1 MKLAFQ
7 CQQDPKQMPT
17 KNGTKFCQHCQKKVF
32 DIRRKSQEKVIE
44 FYRKNPHACVLA
56 YEDQI
61 ERIPQYKLG
70 TKSTNY
76 MPYAAGIIA
85 VSLLPSLTMAQVNTA
100 PNFHFIGTAIH
111 QQQQSNGSNEQSA
124 NVKNAEK
131 YFIEGKVTITDK
143 KTKTR
148 RGKEIIIYKI
158 VRDSKGEYIDEDTLS
173 IGELNL
179 NGKFKLEI
187 SKSTFDLLQQKNDDV
202 WLNVDGFSRE
212 NIEELSADG
221 NVIKVAITVS
231 ARRRVMGALF

>member
-1 MKLAFQ
+1 
-7 CQQDPKQMPT
+7 MPT

-70 TKSTNY
+70 TKSANY

-111 QQQQSNGSNEQSA
+111 QQQQQSNGSNEQSA

-158 VRDSKGEYIDEDTLS
+158 VRDSKGEYIDDDTLS

>member
-1 MKLAFQ
+1 MKLSFQ

-32 DIRRKSQEKVIE
+32 DIRRKSQEKVLE
-44 FYRKNPHACVLA
+44 FYQKNPHACVIA
-56 YEDQI
+56 FEDQI
-61 ERIPQYKLG
+61 ERIPKYKLV

-85 VSLLPSLTMAQVNTA
+85 VALLPSLTMAQVNVS
-100 PNFHFIGTAIH
+100 PNLHMIGQGI
-111 QQQQSNGSNEQSA
+111 QQKQAESNKQETKSETP
-124 NVKNAEK
+124 EK

-143 KTKTR
+143 KLKSR
-148 RGKEIIIYKI
+148 HGKEIYIYKI
-158 VRDSKGEYIDEDTLS
+158 VRDSKGEYLGEDTLAF
-173 IGELNL
+173 GELQL

-187 SKSTFDLLQQKNDDV
+187 SEASFELLKIKNEDV

-212 NIEELSADG
+212 NIEELTADK
-221 NVIKVAITVS
+221 NSIKAIITVS

>member
-1 MKLAFQ
+1 MKLSFQ

-17 KNGTKFCQHCQKKVF
+17 KNGTKFCQHCQKNVF
-32 DIRRKSQEKVIE
+32 DIRRKNQKKVLE
-44 FYRKNPHACVLA
+44 FYQKNPHACVLA

-61 ERIPQYKLG
+61 ERIPKHKLV

-76 MPYAAGIIA
+76 MPHAAGIIA

-100 PNFHFIGTAIH
+100 PNLHFIGTAIQQH
-111 QQQQSNGSNEQSA
+111 QQSQDKQPATETTTQ
-124 NVKNAEK
+124 K

-158 VRDSKGEYIDEDTLS
+158 VRDSKGEYIDEDTLA

-187 SKSTFDLLQQKNDDV
+187 SKSTFDLLQKKDDDV
-202 WLNVDGFSRE
+202 WLSIEGFSRE
-212 NIEELSADG
+212 NIEELTADG
-221 NVIKVAITVS
+221 NVIKAAVTVS

>member
-44 FYRKNPHACVLA
+44 FYQKNPHACVIA
-56 YEDQI
+56 FEDQI
-61 ERIPQYKLG
+61 ERIPKQQVV

-85 VSLLPSLTMAQVNTA
+85 VSLLPSLTMAQVNVS
-100 PNFHFIGTAIH
+100 PNLHMIGQGI
-111 QQQQSNGSNEQSA
+111 QQKQAEQSTTE
-124 NVKNAEK
+124 NTNKSEEK
-131 YFIEGKVTITDK
+131 YYLEGKVTLTDK
-143 KTKTR
+143 KYKSR
-148 RGKEIIIYKI
+148 HGKEILIYKI
-158 VRDSKGEYIDEDTLS
+158 VRDSKGEYIGEDTLA

-187 SKSTFDLLQQKNDDV
+187 SKSTFDLLQKKDDDV
-202 WLNVDGFSRE
+202 WLNVQGFSHE
-212 NIEELSADG
+212 NIEELTTDK
-221 NVIKVAITVS
+221 NVIKAAITVS
-231 ARRRVMGALF
+231 ARRRVMGAYF